1 MARGEDGRKNKL
13 ESEEISMGTHSKERM
28 KRLLSLVLSLVL
40 ALGTLGTPAALAA
53 DADSQEPT
61 SGGSNAQTE
70 MQLPTP
76 TGKPQALVESG
87 DYSIGPS
94 DVPVAGGIPDDAVN
108 KVEDL
113 WHVSSSGQLDVAKA
127 ILAYGGGD
135 LYVSNVN
142 PSGTGAGGSS
152 TNPFS
157 ASEIWVYGAKEGV
170 QNSFELT
177 LPRAEIKVHWR
188 AKLTGSSSTSL
199 LSLNDA
205 SDPQIGGGF
214 LVEEGG
220 EITNTDGPAIGVP
233 DGQNI
238 NLIEVNGG
246 SVTGSTAIWIGD
258 ETNVFSI
265 NVKDGSLISTNG
277 SYAMS
282 LPGGFDGAKVC
293 FVRISGG
300 EIYGVI
306 GVPVNYFTT
315 ISGGTIIHFSD
326 TTAMGV
332 NVLPGSE
339 LTVTGGTIHAVSSGG
354 PAYGIYTGSLNLPN
368 QSAGTMTGGKA
379 TIKGGTIVTSG
390 TALYGCGK
398 FKLENVDALI
408 APRTSQTS
416 HSGTNIVLPH
426 GTIHLGYSG
435 QTKAEIE
442 EEVLSKT
449 EGVTAKW
456 VERDGVMGIEYT
468 KDGSASFVAMP
479 YVTKYTGEPGPDK
492 PDNPNPPATEKTDL
506 SGAAI
511 TLEKDSWV
519 YTGGEIR
526 PAVTAVTLN
535 GAAVPAT
542 GYTVSY
548 SNNIEAGTA
557 TVTVTGTGDYT
568 GAASKHFTITKAA
581 EPGKQYAIR
590 YNLNRGDWRYNASYP
605 TAYQVSASS
614 QTLSIDYPVR
624 DGCRFLGWTYGGMR
638 VPSYTV
644 TLPAGFTGD
653 LVLTANWDD
662 YGSYRVHVRGSSHGY
677 VSAST
682 DYADGG
688 ETVTLTVDPNRGY
701 ELGSLSVYTDS
712 QGREIS
718 LSSLSNGKYR
728 FTMPYDSVTV
738 DASFTAIRESSPKP
752 ETKPAPSTPAPAP
765 TQTPSPSPSPVP
777 APTPAPSTPGGA
789 VKVYSDVKETD
800 WCYAGVQYVSQRGLM
815 QGVSATDFSPN
826 SKTTRA
832 MVWTMLARLSGQ
844 NTEGGANWYEKGQTW
859 AMSNGITDGADPN
872 GTITRE
878 QIATMLWRSKGSP
891 ASGGDLAQFTDSS
904 QISAYAQDAIRWA
917 AEQNIVNG
925 KGNGILDPQGPATRA
940 EVAQMF
946 MNFMIRMG
954 V

>member
-1 MARGEDGRKNKL
+1 
-13 ESEEISMGTHSKERM
+13 MGTHSKERM

-300 EIYGVI
+300 EIYGAI

-354 PAYGIYTGSLNLPN
+354 PAYGIYTGSLNLRRHHDRW
-368 QSAGTMTGGKA
+368 
-379 TIKGGTIVTSG
+379 KG
-390 TALYGCGK
+390 
-398 FKLENVDALI
+398 
-408 APRTSQTS
+408 
-416 HSGTNIVLPH
+416 H
-426 GTIHLGYSG
+426 
-435 QTKAEIE
+435 
-442 EEVLSKT
+442 
-449 EGVTAKW
+449 
-456 VERDGVMGIEYT
+456 
-468 KDGSASFVAMP
+468 
-479 YVTKYTGEPGPDK
+479 DK
-492 PDNPNPPATEKTDL
+492 
-506 SGAAI
+506 
-511 TLEKDSWV
+511 
-519 YTGGEIR
+519 R
-526 PAVTAVTLN
+526 R
-535 GAAVPAT
+535 
-542 GYTVSY
+542 
-548 SNNIEAGTA
+548 
-557 TVTVTGTGDYT
+557 
-568 GAASKHFTITKAA
+568 HH
-581 EPGKQYAIR
+581 
-590 YNLNRGDWRYNASYP
+590 
-605 TAYQVSASS
+605 
-614 QTLSIDYPVR
+614 
-624 DGCRFLGWTYGGMR
+624 CRFGYR
-638 VPSYTV
+638 TV
-644 TLPAGFTGD
+644 RLRQIQAG
-653 LVLTANWDD
+653 
-662 YGSYRVHVRGSSHGY
+662 
-677 VSAST
+677 
-682 DYADGG
+682 
-688 ETVTLTVDPNRGY
+688 
-701 ELGSLSVYTDS
+701 
-712 QGREIS
+712 
-718 LSSLSNGKYR
+718 
-728 FTMPYDSVTV
+728 
-738 DASFTAIRESSPKP
+738 
-752 ETKPAPSTPAPAP
+752 
-765 TQTPSPSPSPVP
+765 
-777 APTPAPSTPGGA
+777 
-789 VKVYSDVKETD
+789 
-800 WCYAGVQYVSQRGLM
+800 
-815 QGVSATDFSPN
+815 
-826 SKTTRA
+826 
-832 MVWTMLARLSGQ
+832 
-844 NTEGGANWYEKGQTW
+844 
-859 AMSNGITDGADPN
+859 
-872 GTITRE
+872 
-878 QIATMLWRSKGSP
+878 
-891 ASGGDLAQFTDSS
+891 
-904 QISAYAQDAIRWA
+904 
-917 AEQNIVNG
+917 
-925 KGNGILDPQGPATRA
+925 
-940 EVAQMF
+940 
-946 MNFMIRMG
+946 
-954 V
+954 